1 MNQKDKAHHVAKAA
15 TKAALYD
22 GKAAEDKADIKLA
35 LVTKQLESDQKKNN
49 HASVIQVNW
58 NDTPATAT

>member
-35 LVTKQLESDQKKNN
+35 LVTKQLEADQKKNS
-49 HASVIQVNW
+49 HASIIQVQW
-58 NDTPATAT
+58 NDTPTPPT

>member
-15 TKAALYD
+15 TKAAIND

-35 LVTKQLESDQKKNN
+35 LVAYQVACDQKKNTK
-49 HASVIQVNW
+49 HDIIKVNW
-58 NDTPATAT
+58 QNAIPAPS